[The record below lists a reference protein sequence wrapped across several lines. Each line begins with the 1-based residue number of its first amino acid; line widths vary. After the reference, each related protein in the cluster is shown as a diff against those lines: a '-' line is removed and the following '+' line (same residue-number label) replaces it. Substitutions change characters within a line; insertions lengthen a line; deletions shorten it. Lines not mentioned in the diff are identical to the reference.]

1 MTSSQ
6 EPKSVPCNENQ
17 EGYPYYKNAEILIDG
32 AIKFYYEEQN
42 YICAIALAGSA
53 DSLLSSIIE
62 HMKRTNWPNIKSLLD
77 ILNSPE
83 KKESQAAVEYLKHLK
98 KSGSLPKKEK
108 ETDDE
113 YERRLIADSMNSLRN
128 ALKHYREESC
138 GKEYDI
144 KIGAENEIF
153 RAIQNFFII
162 TKNCE
167 DTGKRSTLP
176 MDKFIK
182 DFYQKG

>member
-6 EPKSVPCNENQ
+6 EAKNVPCNENQ
-17 EGYPYYKNAEILIDG
+17 EGYPYYKNGEILIDG
-32 AIKFYYEEQN
+32 AIKLYYEEKN

-53 DSLLSSIIE
+53 DSLLSSIIAE
-62 HMKRTNWPNIKSLLD
+62 MKKTQWPNIKSLLD

-83 KKESQAAVEYLKHLK
+83 KKEEYLKDLK
-98 KSGSLPKKEK
+98 QSELPPKKEK

-113 YERRLIADSMNSLRN
+113 YERRIIADRMNALRN

-138 GKEYDI
+138 GKKHDI

-162 TKNCE
+162 TENCK
-167 DTGKRSTLP
+167 DTGKRETLP
-176 MDKFIK
+176 MNKFLK